1 MHAEK
6 QIYNAFIS
14 IKIFKLKK
22 ESHGRHNLI
31 YICMYVY
38 TLIYKYIYFVE
49 DRRKKCP

>member
-14 IKIFKLKK
+14 IKIFKWKK

-31 YICMYVY
+31 YMYVCIY
-38 TLIYKYIYFVE
+38 TYI
-49 DRRKKCP
+49 